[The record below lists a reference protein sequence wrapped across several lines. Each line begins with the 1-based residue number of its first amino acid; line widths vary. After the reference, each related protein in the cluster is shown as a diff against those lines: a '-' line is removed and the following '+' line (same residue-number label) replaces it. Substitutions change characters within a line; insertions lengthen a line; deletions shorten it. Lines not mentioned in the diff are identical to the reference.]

1 MSALNAIWREASLK
15 LLVLFAKNPEKLF
28 TISEAS
34 RQSGV
39 TFKPTLEWVH
49 ELAALGIIRVQRKG
63 RAILCSL
70 NVDSLVGRK
79 IKDLLDLE
87 YMLPPLSSLI
97 EERVRK
103 ILRRVSYGGEVSE
116 IYLHGSYGTNDF
128 VRGVSDLDLA
138 IVARAVL
145 EGVELDFSFEI
156 DGCHAGA
163 DVWLESELKE
173 GLRRGFFA
181 PIQLVVCGY
190 PLLRKIGFEA
200 SENDL
205 RAENIIPDL
214 YSHVVRSFAL
224 NMRDA
229 SYAIEGLTVMRSM
242 IAVSKRAACILAGYH
257 FKHLTRDGLEASKVI
272 GEDVQASYRKLLG
285 FKARLRL
292 KEPIQIKIDD
302 GLPYLDEFMRRLFV
316 RLSNV
321 EKTALKHEVLRA
333 LRELPLESEKIEKDT
348 CHFALTQLRFL
359 DYLYDTDEIEIKP
372 MPLRFVKEKIEL
384 WEKRP

>member
-1 MSALNAIWREASLK
+1 MSALNAIWRGASLK

-28 TISEAS
+28 TISEAA

-70 NVDSLVGRK
+70 NVDSLVGQK

-97 EERVRK
+97 EEKVWK
-103 ILRRVSYGGEVSE
+103 VLRRVSYGGEVSE
-116 IYLHGSYGTNDF
+116 VYLHGSYGTSDF

-138 IVARAVL
+138 IVAKAAL
-145 EGVELDFSFEI
+145 KGVELDFSFEI
-156 DGCHAGA
+156 DGCQIGV
-163 DVWLESELKE
+163 DVWRESELKE

-181 PIQLVVCGY
+181 PIQLVACGY
-190 PLLRKIGFEA
+190 PLLRKIRFEA
-200 SENDL
+200 SEGDL
-205 RAENIIPDL
+205 RAENIVPDL
-214 YSHVVRSFAL
+214 YSHVVRPFAL

-272 GEDVQASYRKLLG
+272 GEDAEACYRKLLG
-285 FKARLRL
+285 FKASLRL

-316 RLSNV
+316 RLSDV
-321 EKTALKHEVLRA
+321 EKTALKQEVLRD
-333 LRELPLESEKIEKDT
+333 LKGLSLESEKIEKDT
-348 CHFALTQLRFL
+348 CHFVLTQLRFL
-359 DYLYDTDEIEIKP
+359 DYLYDTDEIKIKP
-372 MPLRFVKEKIEL
+372 MPLRIVKEKIEQ